1 MPSIGREVRASELRT
16 FNPPVDRAVPTA
28 WCRFEP
34 GVGPVRRAGRL
45 LTQRSCVIVGMA
57 LALGACNKPENG
69 EQVASIDQAR
79 QTYGDGVQ
87 PNPAITYQP
96 DVILVG
102 GGAKSI
108 RYASADGMVWVIDG
122 HAEHAK
128 DLRPGKIMFATSRAA
143 GRVMKIE
150 PRGEDLA
157 VTLGPMQLGD
167 VLREADITL
176 DAPFDMDKMTIL
188 AVPDEPY
195 MYRDFH
201 AAAGAPQA
209 RVQVEYA
216 DPGEPERPLES
227 LFRLIPIQMASA
239 GVTTPMSKLPAAGK
253 TMGKI
258 SVQNW
263 EIELSSRIDN
273 AANTTKTGTTRQ
285 RISLKIQ
292 RKQGLKAGI
301 DLGIY
306 VSNLRFKTHTVYHD
320 GMIDKETSSIELEG
334 LDGMD
339 MDISTGIAKA
349 IGDNQKVRIEVPVE
363 FTEPC
368 PVYGLPLVCQ
378 IKFKFMIETAL
389 GGNNATLAA
398 ASKWDLVGPIG
409 VEQGK
414 MMVPTATETN
424 PIVESVKGIS
434 LGVSGVVFT
443 QEVRLMAGI
452 GVPAFFTGPYVKLV
466 GAAGVTHSSALN
478 AGFAQDCRAI
488 TVKLDAGGG
497 WGIAIPVPQI
507 ALLKS
512 LLKGAKADS
521 EVYEFLQTFYR
532 SDDYRPHTNPC
543 RI

>member
-1 MPSIGREVRASELRT
+1 MEVGASQLRTLNTPGNRAIPIALCRPELR
-16 FNPPVDRAVPTA
+16 
-28 WCRFEP
+28 
-34 GVGPVRRAGRL
+34 VGLVRQSGRL
-45 LTQRSCVIVGMA
+45 SILRSCAVFGMA
-57 LALGACNKPENG
+57 LALGACSKPGNG
-69 EQVASIDQAR
+69 EPVASIDQAR

-122 HAEHAK
+122 HAEHAQ

-176 DAPFDMDKMTIL
+176 DAPFDMNKMTIQ

-201 AAAGAPQA
+201 APADAPQA

-216 DPGEPERPLES
+216 APEEPERALAS
-227 LFRLIPIQMASA
+227 LLRLMPIQMAAA
-239 GVTTPMSKLPAAGK
+239 GALTPMNKLPAAAK
-253 TMGKI
+253 SMGKI
-258 SVQNW
+258 SVQGW
-263 EIELSSRIDN
+263 EIELSSRNDN
-273 AANTTKTGTTRQ
+273 ATNTNNTGTTRQ

-292 RKQGLKAGI
+292 RKQAGLKAGI

-306 VSNLRFKTHTVYHD
+306 VNNLRFKTRTVYHD
-320 GMIDKETSSIELEG
+320 GKLDKESSSVLLSGLE
-334 LDGMD
+334 GMD
-339 MDISTGIAKA
+339 MDISTGIARA
-349 IGDNQKVRIEVPVE
+349 IGDNQKIRIEVPLE
-363 FTEPC
+363 FSAPC
-368 PVYGLPLVCQ
+368 PVSGFPLVCQ
-378 IKFKFMIETAL
+378 VKFKFLIETAL
-389 GGNNATLAA
+389 GGNNATLS
-398 ASKWDLVGPIG
+398 ASSKYDLVGPIG

-443 QEVRLMAGI
+443 HEIRAMVGV
-452 GVPAFFTGPYVKLV
+452 GVPAFFTGPYGKVV
-466 GAAGVTHSSALN
+466 FAAGVTHSSALN
-478 AGFAQDCRAI
+478 GGFAQDCRA
-488 TVKLDAGGG
+488 TTLKFDAGAG
-497 WGIAIPVPQI
+497 WGVAIPVPQI
-507 ALLKS
+507 ALLKN
-512 LLKGAKADS
+512 LLKGAKTDF
-521 EVYEFLQTFYR
+521 EVYEVLKTFFR
-532 SDDYRPHTNPC
+532 WDDYRPHTNPC